1 MISIY
6 IICIIFSILLEAF
19 FSGSE
24 TAFTSIK
31 FIKLVHLLERKDK
44 AALQAHKILKRP
56 DRLLAT
62 TLVGTNIAVVIAS
75 SFATKLAFQFNPVYA
90 SGIATAF
97 MVPLILIFGEIVPKT
112 ISQNKS
118 NQLCLKIAPLVLL
131 AEKIFMPIVIIAS
144 AITTSL
150 LNLLTPRAI
159 KKNPFLT
166 KDEIKLIIRD
176 VTKEGIIEDYERE
189 VIDRILDFTIT
200 KAADIMVPIK
210 EAICVDYNQTKEE
223 ILEKSR
229 QFGFTRLPV
238 FQEKDIKGA
247 VNIFDIFYNDDSK
260 KWQDFIRPLRS
271 VSYDDRLDVVFS
283 LMQPN
288 KEAMVVVLKNDL
300 PLGILTMEDLIEEI
314 VYKAQP
320 VVSQS
325 QTKVSQTQ

>member
-1 MISIY
+1 
-6 IICIIFSILLEAF
+6 
-19 FSGSE
+19 
-24 TAFTSIK
+24 
-31 FIKLVHLLERKDK
+31 
-44 AALQAHKILKRP
+44 
-56 DRLLAT
+56 
-62 TLVGTNIAVVIAS
+62 
-75 SFATKLAFQFNPVYA
+75 
-90 SGIATAF
+90 
-97 MVPLILIFGEIVPKT
+97 
-112 ISQNKS
+112 
-118 NQLCLKIAPLVLL
+118 
-131 AEKIFMPIVIIAS
+131 
-144 AITTSL
+144 
-150 LNLLTPRAI
+150 
-159 KKNPFLT
+159 
-166 KDEIKLIIRD
+166 
-176 VTKEGIIEDYERE
+176 
-189 VIDRILDFTIT
+189 
-200 KAADIMVPIK
+200 MVPIK

>member
-1 MISIY
+1 MISLY
-6 IICIIFSILLEAF
+6 IISIILSILLAAL

-44 AALQAHKILKRP
+44 AALLVHKILKRP

-62 TLVGTNIAVVIAS
+62 TLVGTNISVVIAS
-75 SFATKLAFQFNPVYA
+75 SFATKLAFQFNQIYA
-90 SGIATAF
+90 SAIATVF
-97 MVPLILIFGEIVPKT
+97 MVPLILIFGEIIPKT

-118 NQLCLKIAPLVLL
+118 NQVCLKIAPLVLF
-131 AEKIFMPIVIIAS
+131 AEKIFLPIVTVVS

-189 VIDRILDFTIT
+189 VIDRIFDFNIT
-200 KAADIMVPIK
+200 KAVDIMVPIK
-210 EAICVDYNQTKEE
+210 EAICVDYKQTKEE

-229 QFGFTRLPV
+229 KFGFTRLPV

-247 VNIFDIFYNDDSK
+247 VNIFDIFYNDESK
-260 KWQDFIRPLRS
+260 NWQEFIRPLRS
-271 VSYDDRLDVVFS
+271 VSFDDRLDVVFS

-288 KEAMVVVLKNDL
+288 KEAMVVVSKNGL

-320 VVSQS
+320 VADQS
-325 QTKVSQTQ
+325 QTKS